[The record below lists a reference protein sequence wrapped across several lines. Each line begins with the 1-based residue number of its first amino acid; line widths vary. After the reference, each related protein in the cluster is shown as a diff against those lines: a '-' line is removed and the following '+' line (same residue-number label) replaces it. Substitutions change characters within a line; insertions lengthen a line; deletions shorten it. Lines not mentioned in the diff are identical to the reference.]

1 MGVIDLLFNHRK
13 DILERNLT
21 DGRIFMAENAEREGV
36 VTLDSG
42 LQYRVIKEGDGRKP
56 KATDSVKCHYH
67 GTNIKGEI
75 FDSSIDRGLPATFPL
90 DRVIKGWTE
99 GLQLM
104 SEGSK
109 YEFVIPPHL
118 AYGKQKL
125 SKEIGP
131 NSTLIF
137 EVELIE
143 IVG

>member
-1 MGVIDLLFNHRK
+1 MGVIDSLFNNREG
-13 DILERNLT
+13 ILEKNMKE
-21 DGRIFMAENAEREGV
+21 GQIFMEENAQKEGV
-36 VTLDSG
+36 ITLESG

-56 KATDSVKCHYH
+56 KVTDSAKCHYH
-67 GTNIKGEI
+67 GTNIYGEV
-75 FDSSIDRGLPATFPL
+75 FDSSVERGLPATFPL
-90 DRVIKGWTE
+90 RRVIKGWTE

-137 EVELIE
+137 EVELLKVI
-143 IVG
+143 